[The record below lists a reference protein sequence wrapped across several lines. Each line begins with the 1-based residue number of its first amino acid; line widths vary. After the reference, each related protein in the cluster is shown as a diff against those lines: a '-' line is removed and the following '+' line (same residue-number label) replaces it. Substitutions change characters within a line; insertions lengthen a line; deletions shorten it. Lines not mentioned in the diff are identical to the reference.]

1 MNIEFLE
8 ILKKL
13 KLKKEYFIFALLYGG
28 TTLIIPLTVQ
38 YLVNNLILSGIWQ
51 NTISFTI
58 IIAVGLILSQIFR
71 YSLIILSE
79 YLEREMILLVTPQWN
94 VRPVKTPYYFLE
106 LFNGTKSF
114 SKTFADFTDIAL
126 SLIFGMLTVILFHPG
141 FILLPVL
148 IITGLKLIWNKN
160 KFAIKTSILE
170 SDRKYEL
177 LEALPNDTELKFTEN
192 FLVDRHIH
200 FSVIKYN
207 TIIVGILF
215 VFAHL
220 ILIGLGIYF
229 VQTDSLSLG
238 QLVSAEIILSG
249 IFASLIKLP
258 KSMESL
264 YDFETSHYKMKKAL
278 EQNI

>member
-1 MNIEFLE
+1 MNIEFFE

-79 YLEREMILLVTPQWN
+79 YLEREMILIKTPEWN

-114 SKTFADFTDIAL
+114 SKTFADFIDIAL
-126 SLIFGMLTVILFHPG
+126 SLIFGMLTMILFHPG
-141 FILLPVL
+141 FLLLPIL
-148 IITGLKLIWNKN
+148 FIAGLKLIWGKN
-160 KFAIKTSILE
+160 RAAIKSSILE

-177 LEALPNDTELKFTEN
+177 LNVIPNDTELKFTEK
-192 FLVDRHIH
+192 FLEDRHVH
-200 FSVIKYN
+200 FNIIKFN
-207 TIIVGILF
+207 AIIVSILF
-215 VFAHL
+215 VLTHL

-258 KSMESL
+258 KSMEAL
-264 YDFETSHYKMKKAL
+264 YDFETSQYKMKKAL
-278 EQNI
+278 ELNI

>member
-8 ILKKL
+8 TLKKL
-13 KLKKEYFIFALLYGG
+13 KLKREYFIFALLYGG

-79 YLEREMILLVTPQWN
+79 YIEREMILLVTPEWN

-126 SLIFGMLTVILFHPG
+126 SLIFGMITVILFHPG
-141 FILLPVL
+141 FILLPIL

-170 SDRKYEL
+170 SDRKYDL
-177 LEALPNDTELKFTEN
+177 LDVLPNDTELKYTER
-192 FLVDRHIH
+192 FLEDRHTH
-200 FSVIKYN
+200 FSVIKFN

-215 VFAHL
+215 VLAHL

-278 EQNI
+278 EQSI